1 MPKYLLLKR
10 RAERPP
16 PGQRHPRTTTRSS
29 TDSKERKAWTRK
41 RSPKSRSD
49 RTGSWVRRH
58 DEYTPQELAG
68 GRS

>member
-10 RAERPP
+10 RAEHAP
-16 PGQRHPRTTTRSS
+16 PGQRHPRTTTCSS
-29 TDSKERKAWTRK
+29 TDSKERKVMDPQEITEE
-41 RSPKSRSD
+41 PQD
-49 RTGSWVRRH
+49 RTDSWVRRH

>member
-1 MPKYLLLKR
+1 MPQYLLVKH

-16 PGQRHPRTTTRSS
+16 PGRRHPRTTTCSS
-29 TDSKERKAWTRK
+29 TDSKERNFMDPQEITEK
-41 RSPKSRSD
+41 PQD
-49 RTGSWVRRH
+49 RAGSWVRRH

>member
-1 MPKYLLLKR
+1 MTVP
-10 RAERPP
+10 
-16 PGQRHPRTTTRSS
+16 TTPFGRQEHCQ
-29 TDSKERKAWTRK
+29 DALDGV
-41 RSPKSRSD
+41 PQD